1 MLATFLA
8 VPLLEDGSELLT
20 NSISLEPVG
29 GVLETH
35 LTYSTGLYVVNL
47 LRPTGFPFY
56 PEFQKFKNFMFF
68 FFKKNPGISR
78 PPTRKARSA
87 WLGSR
92 CRCRGM
98 SRVWNRWPLSVRRG
112 MEGGIRDWA
121 RLQVTPGTIIPR
133 LAVAGGD
140 VMRGSCA
147 GCGGSGGDRTA
158 VASSGPVNPRFDPL
172 YTCKSENLS
181 DCSAQGITQHKR
193 LSCAAS
199 TDKFIH
205 SGFHSW

>member
-68 FFKKNPGISR
+68 FFKKKSR
-78 PPTRKARSA
+78 HLPATHPESP
-87 WLGSR
+87 L
-92 CRCRGM
+92 
-98 SRVWNRWPLSVRRG
+98 RVVGVP
-112 MEGGIRDWA
+112 
-121 RLQVTPGTIIPR
+121 LQVPRHVQGVEQMASLCQEGHGGGHPGLGPAASDTRHHNSPT
-133 LAVAGGD
+133 
-140 VMRGSCA
+140 C
-147 GCGGSGGDRTA
+147 SGGR
-158 VASSGPVNPRFDPL
+158 
-172 YTCKSENLS
+172 
-181 DCSAQGITQHKR
+181 
-193 LSCAAS
+193 
-199 TDKFIH
+199 
-205 SGFHSW
+205 

>member
-68 FFKKNPGISR
+68 SSKKIPAPPGH
-78 PPTRKARSA
+78 PPGKPAP
-87 WLGSR
+87 
-92 CRCRGM
+92 RG
-98 SRVWNRWPLSVRRG
+98 WGP
-112 MEGGIRDWA
+112 A
-121 RLQVTPGTIIPR
+121 
-133 LAVAGGD
+133 AGAAA
-140 VMRGSCA
+140 CP
-147 GCGGSGGDRTA
+147 GCGTDGLSLSGGAWRG
-158 VASSGPVNPRFDPL
+158 ASGTGPG
-172 YTCKSENLS
+172 CK
-181 DCSAQGITQHKR
+181 
-193 LSCAAS
+193 
-199 TDKFIH
+199 
-205 SGFHSW
+205 